1 MREQA
6 DGNALSICFR
16 VFPGAVPGE
25 AETQRRHTTAVK
37 QLNFESGTLVALA
50 ALAATMAAGGQ
61 TSRSHVYDLLA
72 SGVVTGVIRDA
83 EGVPQMGAL
92 VEAIV
97 PNEGVQASAV
107 TDARGRYRLTLRPGT
122 YRLKA
127 TAALLMPAVREH
139 LQLVRGGRNIA
150 DMTLSTL
157 LAPTGWLPATRRTPA
172 EPGDDWMWTLR
183 SSASRPMLRYTDADG
198 DDPLTVSSSGQ
209 ESRRGATGGS
219 VEMKS
224 SQGGFAKGGSHQVL
238 VLTRTD
244 AHGSGAVLR
253 ADLSGPRTPYPVAP
267 SAEVSVGFERKTLL
281 NGFSRVVMTY
291 SGHPELTQGGHA
303 VGMQGATLRSAERM
317 ELGDS
322 IRVDAGSVLRDA
334 NFGGNAVSMEPF
346 LRVQAHAAGLIF
358 SYSMTHSRGTESIE
372 DLDRV
377 QAALPLAVMRNGH
390 LRLETGSH
398 HALSAAAKIKGDG
411 VIEVALYRD
420 SLRNPLVSGIGTVA
434 AADMPVDGFVA
445 DPTTGTFR
453 VAGRDYTSD
462 GVRVSFRQ
470 PVTHS
475 VTAGAEFVSGKALR
489 SATVAATNLTDTMAS
504 LSPDR
509 IYAGTVFADGKLLRT
524 GSTVRASYRWQPV
537 RTLTPVDAFRVADDG
552 AYLSC
557 TLRQSLRRIPGL
569 PQGLEAVLDVQ
580 NLLAEGYQ
588 PYVSADGSTL
598 YLAQTPRTLQ
608 AGLSFTF

>member
-1 MREQA
+1 MRRIAQ
-6 DGNALSICFR
+6 ALSICFK

-37 QLNFESGTLVALA
+37 QSTFESGMLVTLA
-50 ALAATMAAGGQ
+50 ALAASMGAGAQ
-61 TSRSHVYDLLA
+61 TSHGRGYDLLTT
-72 SGVVTGVIRDA
+72 GVVTGVIRDA
-83 EGVPQMGAL
+83 DGVPQMGAL

-97 PNEGVQASAV
+97 PSEGVLASAI
-107 TDARGRYRLTLRPGT
+107 TDARGRYRLNLRPGT

-127 TAALLMPAVREH
+127 TAALLMPAVRER
-139 LQLVRGGRNIA
+139 LQLVSGGRSIA
-150 DMTLSTL
+150 DMTLAGL
-157 LAPTGWLPATRRTPA
+157 LAPTGWLPATRRAPA

-198 DDPLTVSSSGQ
+198 DDSLTVSSSGQ

-219 VEMKS
+219 VEVKS

-244 AHGSGAVLR
+244 AHGSGAILR

-267 SAEVSVGFERKTLL
+267 SAELSVGFQRKTLL
-281 NGFSRVVMTY
+281 NGYSRVVMTY
-291 SGHPELTQGGHA
+291 SGHPELTQGAQTTGL
-303 VGMQGATLRSAERM
+303 QGATLRSAERI

-322 IRVDAGSVLRDA
+322 IRVDAGSVLREA

-346 LRVQAHAAGLIF
+346 LRVQAHAAGLVF
-358 SYSMTHSRGTESIE
+358 SYGMTHSRGTESIE

-377 QAALPLAVMRNGH
+377 QAALPLAVTRNGH

-398 HALSAAAKIKGDG
+398 QALSAAGKIKGDG

-420 SLRNPLVSGIGTVA
+420 SLHTPLIAGTGTRA
-434 AADMPVDGFVA
+434 AADMPADGFVA
-445 DPTTGTFR
+445 DPTTQTIR

-462 GVRVSFRQ
+462 GIRVSFRQ
-470 PVTHS
+470 PITHS
-475 VTAGAEFVSGKALR
+475 VNAGAEFVSGKALR
-489 SATVAATNLTDTMAS
+489 SANVTATNLADTTSA

-509 IYAGTVFADGKLLRT
+509 IYAGTVFADGKVLRT
-524 GSTVRASYRWQPV
+524 GTALRASYRWQPV
-537 RTLTPVDAFRVADDG
+537 RTLTAVDAFRVADDE

-557 TLRQSLRRIPGL
+557 TIRQSLRRIPGV
-569 PQGLEAVLDVQ
+569 PQGLDAVLEVQ

-588 PYVSADGSTL
+588 PYLSADGSTL
-598 YLAQTPRTLQ
+598 YLAQTPRALQ
-608 AGLSFTF
+608 AGVSFTF